1 MKSRNSYGF
10 LLCKSYY
17 FGWHI
22 SMYPVLTWVAGIKL
36 LFSETN
42 YTQPFPH
49 FFLTRRSI
57 FQKKKFNVPEK
68 QFIISMGSFRSKF
81 SIKIFGHRHMSN
93 ESEWRNAK
101 ANHKSPKICL
111 FSILQALISV
121 RFASNQPHFWSPRTY
136 LTSIFLQKVQKHIFP
151 SNDAQMLLF
160 FLVYSIGY
168 HRK

>member
-1 MKSRNSYGF
+1 MKSRDSYGF

-49 FFLTRRSI
+49 FFFHSEVNI
-57 FQKKKFNVPEK
+57 PKEKFNVPEK

-93 ESEWRNAK
+93 ISEWGNAK
-101 ANHKSPKICL
+101 ASHKSPKICL

-121 RFASNQPHFWSPRTY
+121 RFASNQPHFFIPAY
-136 LTSIFLQKVQKHIFP
+136 IFDLNLSAENTFS
-151 SNDAQMLLF
+151 SNNAAMLLF
-160 FLVYSIGY
+160 LLVYSVED